1 MLGWNPSLIIKI
13 ISHLSEPSQK
23 YMTSFLKPSKLANDH
38 AFRSSYICKLVQE
51 LDNSSAVDQPR
62 KGTIPK
68 LIIQYWH
75 DPEDLPVDVL
85 NCLKSW
91 STLESIGFTKMLFN
105 DELASKYISAHFG
118 DRYVQAFDRCHH
130 PAMRCDY
137 FRLCFILLNGGFYV
151 DADEKYSGRQFDDYF
166 RDSRLKVQPLCYDIT
181 TNTMVEPQFFLS
193 ERKSSASWIF
203 YINNNPLI
211 SPPNH
216 PVIHIALNR
225 ANRLLLADT
234 GKADI
239 QSTTGPGNI
248 TASLVEYALSCEHAN
263 EPKNFQILPDWKEIS
278 TSVWPLSYR
287 SDDRNWR
294 LANLGE

>member
-1 MLGWNPSLIIKI
+1 MISLN
-13 ISHLSEPSQK
+13 EPSN
-23 YMTSFLKPSKLANDH
+23 LASDH
-38 AFRSSYICKLVQE
+38 AFRSRYIRELVQG
-51 LDNSSAVDQPR
+51 LDNPSVVDQPR
-62 KGTIPK
+62 KTPIPK

-75 DPEDLPVDVL
+75 DPRDLPTDVA

-91 STLESIGFTKMLFN
+91 SSLESTGFTRLLFD
-105 DELASKYISAHFG
+105 DELASKYISVHFG
-118 DRYVQAFDRCHH
+118 DRYLKAFNRCHH

-151 DADEKYSGRQFDDYF
+151 DADEVYSGRTFGNYF
-166 RDSRLKVQPLCYDIT
+166 CDSRLKVQPLCYDTIT
-181 TNTMVEPQFFLS
+181 DTMVAPQLFLG
-193 ERKSSASWIF
+193 ERRTSASWIF

-216 PVIHIALNR
+216 PVIHIALTR
-225 ANRLLLADT
+225 ASDLLLANT

-248 TASLVEYALSCEHAN
+248 TASLVEHALTCERAN
-263 EPKNFQILPDWKEIS
+263 ESRDFQILSDWEEIS

-287 SDDRNWR
+287 NDDRNWR
-294 LANLGE
+294 LVNLCD

>member
-1 MLGWNPSLIIKI
+1 MSEYM
-13 ISHLSEPSQK
+13 ISMIE
-23 YMTSFLKPSKLANDH
+23 PSKLANDH
-38 AFRSSYICKLVQE
+38 AFRSSYIRQLVQG
-51 LDNSSAVDQPR
+51 LDNHSAVDQPR
-62 KGTIPK
+62 KGIIPK

-75 DPEDLPVDVL
+75 DPQDVPTDVL
-85 NCLKSW
+85 DCLKTW
-91 STLESIGFTKMLFN
+91 FPLESIGFTRLLF
-105 DELASKYISAHFG
+105 DDALASKYISVHLG
-118 DRYVQAFDRCHH
+118 ERYLQAFDRCHH

-151 DADEKYSGRQFDDYF
+151 DADEVYSGRTFDDYF
-166 RDSRLKVQPLCYDIT
+166 CDSRLKVQPLCYDT
-181 TNTMVEPQFFLS
+181 TTDTMIQTQLFLN

-225 ANRLLLADT
+225 ANRLLLADS

-248 TASLVEYALSCEHAN
+248 TASLVEHALSCERAN
-263 EPKNFQILPDWKEIS
+263 EPRDFQILPDWEEIS

-294 LANLGE
+294 LVNLGELMKPALPR